1 MARTLAATVIMVVM
15 VVLVAACGQAFLT
28 VPTATGGSAPTL
40 PAAEAK
46 PALTVVVAPGTP
58 QRERVRAAL
67 ERSLRPSFDLRFAD
81 LPSAP
86 RAPSDAAVV
95 ELDLA
100 AARKA
105 YIDAEFAPCVARLG
119 DPTRLT
125 DLLADGKRL
134 LAERMLFWRIAC
146 RVGAG
151 NAADARSDAEAFAVF
166 DLEAPPDVESA
177 APEVEALLAATA
189 QHVADAPR
197 VPLAVRFDA
206 EPGAT
211 FRVAARA
218 VVALDGRAAV
228 CTAPCT
234 VDVHPG
240 DHVVRVDAD
249 GFAPEI
255 HRVRAAAPSAEL
267 AVHLNPAAPEVAA
280 AQWTSRYADSPSV
293 DSAVSVGLLAV
304 ATRSRSLAVVA
315 AEPTP
320 KGSRLFGVLALDGGV
335 AARSERSA
343 ARDEDLPDVAPALVR
358 DLLLRGQLIPET
370 PLYKRPL
377 FWVAVGAAAA
387 LATTL
392 TILLVYQPAKQVQ
405 VTL

>member
-1 MARTLAATVIMVVM
+1 MARTLAATAT
-15 VVLVAACGQAFLT
+15 LLAACGQAFLT
-28 VPTATGGSAPTL
+28 VPAATGGTV
-40 PAAEAK
+40 PAVTVGAAK
-46 PALTVVVAPGTP
+46 PPLTVVVAPGTP
-58 QRERVRAAL
+58 QRERVRTAL
-67 ERSLRPSFDLRFAD
+67 ERSLRPDFDLRFAD

-86 RAPSDAAVV
+86 RAPSNAAAV

-100 AARKA
+100 GARKA
-105 YIDAEFAPCVARLG
+105 YIDAEFKACVDRLG
-119 DPTRLT
+119 EPSRLT

-134 LAERMLFWRIAC
+134 LAERLLFWRIAC

-151 NAADARSDAEAFAVF
+151 STADARGDAEAFAAY

-177 APEVEALLAATA
+177 APEVESLLASAA
-189 QHVADAPR
+189 QHVAAAPR
-197 VPLAVRFDA
+197 VPLAVRFDV

-240 DHVVRVDAD
+240 DHVVRVEAD
-249 GFAPEI
+249 GFGPEI

-267 AVHLNPAAPEVAA
+267 VAHLNPAPPEVAA

-335 AARSERSA
+335 AARAERSA
-343 ARDEDLPDVAPALVR
+343 GRDEDLPDVAPALVR

-370 PLYKRPL
+370 PIYKRPL
-377 FWVAVGAAAA
+377 FWLAIGAAAA
-387 LATTL
+387 VAATL
-392 TILLVYQPAKQVQ
+392 TILFVYQPAKQVQ

>member
-1 MARTLAATVIMVVM
+1 MARALAATTA
-15 VVLVAACGQAFLT
+15 LLAACGQAFLT
-28 VPTATGGSAPTL
+28 VPAATGGSVSAVTTG
-40 PAAEAK
+40 AAK

-58 QRERVRAAL
+58 QRERVRTAL
-67 ERSLRPSFDLRFAD
+67 ERSLRGDFDLRFAD
-81 LPSAP
+81 PPSAP
-86 RAPSDAAVV
+86 RVPSNAAAV

-105 YIDAEFAPCVARLG
+105 YIDAEFKACVDRLG
-119 DPTRLT
+119 EPSRLT

-134 LAERMLFWRIAC
+134 LAERLFFWRIAC

-151 NAADARSDAEAFAVF
+151 NAADARQDAEAFAVL

-177 APEVEALLAATA
+177 APEVEALLASSA
-189 QHVADAPR
+189 QRVGAAPR
-197 VPLAVRFDA
+197 VPLQVRFDV
-206 EPGAT
+206 EPGAA

-228 CTAPCT
+228 CSAPCT

-240 DHVVRVDAD
+240 DHVVRVEAD

-255 HRVRAAAPSAEL
+255 RRVRAAAPTAEL

-320 KGSRLFGVLALDGGV
+320 KGSRLFGVLALDGGI
-335 AARSERSA
+335 AARAERGA
-343 ARDEDLPDVAPALVR
+343 DRDEDLPDVAPALVR
-358 DLLLRGQLIPET
+358 DLLLRAQLIAET

-387 LATTL
+387 LAATI
-392 TILLVYQPAKQVQ
+392 TILIVYQPAKQVQ
-405 VTL
+405 VIL